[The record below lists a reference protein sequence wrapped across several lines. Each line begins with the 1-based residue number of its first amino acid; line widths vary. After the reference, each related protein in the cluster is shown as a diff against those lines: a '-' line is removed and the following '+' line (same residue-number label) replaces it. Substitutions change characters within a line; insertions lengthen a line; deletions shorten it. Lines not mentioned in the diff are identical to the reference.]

1 MVSRLRK
8 SSTSSSLQART
19 YPENERAMTSPPA
32 LEVASK
38 CGNCGTGATTSL
50 SLATGQA
57 LRLRG
62 SRLELRP
69 RRSIAP
75 GPIPIY
81 VYGLILLAPLC
92 TFIHRSAWK
101 GNSPKFNFRFTAF
114 SEVQHSP
121 VPLPGALGT
130 ERRVFSPKYNLM
142 FVERTSMIAHIYPSV
157 LQAVSGRGY
166 AGCLERVFSGASERD
181 YAGSWI

>member
-1 MVSRLRK
+1 
-8 SSTSSSLQART
+8 
-19 YPENERAMTSPPA
+19 MTSPPA

-101 GNSPKFNFRFTAF
+101 ENSAKSAGGLRSWATDILMC
-114 SEVQHSP
+114 VRL
-121 VPLPGALGT
+121 VLPC
-130 ERRVFSPKYNLM
+130 
-142 FVERTSMIAHIYPSV
+142 VER
-157 LQAVSGRGY
+157 G
-166 AGCLERVFSGASERD
+166 E
-181 YAGSWI
+181 